1 MCCSM
6 GLALSHLKLYVLEVG
21 RGEEDVLLE
30 SVKKGAV
37 PFFYFMFFVF
47 CFAFREQGKCRFG
60 EVWKIQWLPSLLT
73 DHFFQTPTPPFIY
86 TLVNESVTEDN
97 SFLQFQTT
105 FARYL
110 VFSLF
115 PSCHFCFTNGSFS
128 FFFSFFLFF
137 SPEKSP
143 NIFH

>member
-1 MCCSM
+1 M

-97 SFLQFQTT
+97 SF
-105 FARYL
+105 FAI
-110 VFSLF
+110 SD
-115 PSCHFCFTNGSFS
+115 HFCKILSLLTFSILSF
-128 FFFSFFLFF
+128 LLY
-137 SPEKSP
+137 
-143 NIFH
+143 